1 VLEHIQW
8 LDEILADLE
17 YAGCTILGAKSQFCM
32 AGIRI
37 IGYLCDIEDRH
48 PDTAKIIK
56 ILEWLYCDS
65 VIEARAFLDIYVYF
79 RI

>member
-1 VLEHIQW
+1 
-8 LDEILADLE
+8 
-17 YAGCTILGAKSQFCM
+17 M

-37 IGYLCDIEDRH
+37 IRYLCDIEGRH

-56 ILEWLYCDS
+56 IFKWLYYDN
-65 VIEARAFLDIYVYF
+65 VTEARVFLDIYVYF